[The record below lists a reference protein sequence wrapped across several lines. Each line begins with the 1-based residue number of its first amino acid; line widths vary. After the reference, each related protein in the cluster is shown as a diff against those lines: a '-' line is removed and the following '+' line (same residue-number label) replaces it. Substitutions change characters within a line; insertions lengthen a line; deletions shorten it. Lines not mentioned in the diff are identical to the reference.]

1 MMNSKRWSAA
11 FVSLIALVMIGIM
24 ALNYFVDPYK
34 YFSSQSGDYYEADEN
49 DYLREQK
56 AEHIKKYSG
65 QYDAYLIAG
74 SKGGALRT
82 EKLKELD
89 GYNYYNCWV
98 LSGNL
103 IDYLAY
109 TQFILENTDA
119 KKIVLQL
126 STSELYKFD
135 RASQGDIYEV
145 PAIVSGESK
154 IAEYMKFLMINPSV
168 AWGKLTTKEE
178 ETVKYP
184 CLPTGERNLA
194 KYYQYYNSNASA
206 GNNNYANYILGSAAK
221 YLKYLDS
228 EVPEKPKTLE
238 QILINLREIASLCKK
253 NEVEIQVIYA
263 PLFSAQMMRYEGET
277 FYDLLEESV
286 MIFDK
291 VWCFNN
297 FNGLTMCPYNFYN
310 ISHYFYEMGDLM
322 IDTMSGKETG
332 YDDFG
337 VLLTRENVGTEITK
351 RKQKLAEL
359 KAYYLQNRTLPYEGF
374 DSAYNLKKIYG

>member
-11 FVSLIALVMIGIM
+11 FVSLIALVLIGIM

-56 AEHIKKYSG
+56 AEHIKKCSDK
-65 QYDAYLIAG
+65 YDAYLICG

-103 IDYLAY
+103 VDYLAY

-119 KKIVLQL
+119 KKILLQL
-126 STSELYKFD
+126 STSELYKFS
-135 RASQGDIYEV
+135 RANNGDIYEV

-154 IAEYMKFLMINPSV
+154 IAEYMKFLMMNPSV
-168 AWGKLTTKEE
+168 AWGKLTEDEE
-178 ETVKYP
+178 IVKYP

-194 KYYQYYNSNASA
+194 KYYQYYNSTASA
-206 GNNNYANYILGSAAK
+206 ENNNYANYILWNSAK
-221 YLKYLDS
+221 YFKYVES
-228 EVPEKPKTLE
+228 GVPEKPKTLE
-238 QILINLREIASLCKK
+238 QIVITLREIKRLCTNKG
-253 NEVEIQVIYA
+253 VELQVFYA
-263 PLFSAQMMRYEGET
+263 PLLSAQMMRYEGET

-286 MIFDK
+286 MIFDD

-322 IDTMSGKETG
+322 IDTMNGKDTG
-332 YDDFG
+332 YNDFG
-337 VLLTRENVGTEITK
+337 VHLTRENVGAEIAK

-359 KAYYLQNRTLPYEGF
+359 RAYYLQNRTLPYEGF
-374 DSAYNLKKIYG
+374 ASVYNLKKIYG